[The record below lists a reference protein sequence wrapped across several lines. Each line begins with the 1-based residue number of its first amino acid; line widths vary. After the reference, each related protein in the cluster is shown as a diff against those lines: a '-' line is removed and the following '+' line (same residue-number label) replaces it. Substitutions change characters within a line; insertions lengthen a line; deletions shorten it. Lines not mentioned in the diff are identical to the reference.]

1 MTEIHFTGTLY
12 YNYALCS
19 RKAWLM
25 YYQIE
30 PEHEHDLLDQGRL
43 NQLEHYE
50 RSKKEWE
57 LPGIHIDQIRQEG
70 DEWILSEVKKSSSG
84 MEASILQLS
93 YYLSRVEEE
102 GMKAKGEVLIPKE
115 RERVEVILDDH
126 TKAIL
131 LKATADIEQLLSQ
144 QKPPNVKWL
153 KICPNC
159 AYSEFCWSGQET
171 EE

>member
-1 MTEIHFTGTLY
+1 MNQEIHFTGTLY
-12 YNYALCS
+12 YNYAICP

-43 NQLEHYE
+43 NQKEHYE
-50 RSKKEWE
+50 RAKKEWE
-57 LPGIHIDQIRQEG
+57 LPGVRVDQIRKEG

-93 YYLSRVEEE
+93 YYLSRVEED
-102 GMKAKGEVLIPKE
+102 GMKARGEVLIPKE
-115 RERVEVILDDH
+115 RERVEVVLDDK
-126 TKAIL
+126 TKTAL
-131 LKATADIEQLLSQ
+131 SKATAEIKLLLNT
-144 QKPPNVKWL
+144 QKPPTAKWL
-153 KICPNC
+153 KLCPNC
-159 AYSEFCWSGQET
+159 AYSEFCWGIA